1 MLVGVCASV
10 AQSDEGLVPVRA
22 RVFDIQYRINEE
34 AFPLESVHVWY
45 TLDRGKTW
53 HDSGPDEDR
62 QSPITFEAPEEGL
75 YGFLLVATNR
85 TGPSSYAPHEAT
97 TPHLWAQV
105 DATPPVVQ
113 LHRPRLATV
122 LGRRVIQVRW
132 SALDAHFAPRPIT
145 IEYQRLPDDDWR
157 PVTPD
162 PLANTGR
169 FDWRVPRDLHGA
181 VAVRVTATDR
191 VGHRVSGSAH
201 VIELPRDEPARA
213 APAALRPLSPADE
226 LSDPRGPTLH
236 GSARAQERAR
246 KLFAAAVA
254 HRERG
259 EYREAVTR
267 LREVV
272 TLNPYWARGFAEMGD
287 VLYRLGDMDRA
298 VGAYELALRREPTM
312 RAALRGAA
320 MVHRQRKNYSE
331 AAAQLR
337 TILRYNPNDAEVWMN
352 LGDIAVFQGDEVLAQ
367 ECYLRATR
375 IDPDATQVMVD
386 ARKRL
391 ALMAEASRN
400 TAPGQR

>member
-1 MLVGVCASV
+1 MLLGACASV
-10 AQSDEGLVPVRA
+10 VRSDEGSTPVRA
-22 RVFDIQYRINEE
+22 RVFDIQYRINED
-34 AFPLESVHVWY
+34 AFPLTSVHVWY

-53 HDSGPDEDR
+53 HDSGPDEDL

-97 TPHLWAQV
+97 APHLWAQV

-113 LHRPRLATV
+113 LHRPRLAVV
-122 LGRRVIQVRW
+122 LGRRVVQVRW

-145 IEYQRLPDDDWR
+145 IEYRRLPDDDWR

-169 FDWRVPRDLHGA
+169 FDWRVPQDLHGT

-191 VGHRVSGSAH
+191 VGHRVSGSAQ
-201 VIELPRDEPARA
+201 VIELPPDEPVRA
-213 APAALRPLSPADE
+213 APAALRPVSPADE
-226 LSDPRGPTLH
+226 LSGQGGATLH

-246 KLFAAAVA
+246 RLFAVAVA

-298 VGAYELALRREPTM
+298 LGAYELAQRREPTM

-320 MVHRQRKNYSE
+320 MVHRQRKNYGG
-331 AAAQLR
+331 AATQLR

-352 LGDIAVFQGDEVLAQ
+352 LGDIAVFQGDDVLAQ
-367 ECYLRATR
+367 ECYVRATR

-391 ALMAEASRN
+391 ALMAEASR
-400 TAPGQR
+400 TTGAGRR